1 MSLYKR
7 QRGSK
12 PNHPGSYSKGFKV
25 YKAKNHAH
33 QLHQIQNTKQEMV
46 TLCKIPRC
54 KHKVINNV

>member
-7 QRGSK
+7 QPGSK
-12 PNHPGSYSKGFKV
+12 PNHPGSYSKGYKI

-33 QLHQIQNTKQEMV
+33 QLYHTQNTKQQDI
-46 TLCKIPRC
+46 TLCKIFRC